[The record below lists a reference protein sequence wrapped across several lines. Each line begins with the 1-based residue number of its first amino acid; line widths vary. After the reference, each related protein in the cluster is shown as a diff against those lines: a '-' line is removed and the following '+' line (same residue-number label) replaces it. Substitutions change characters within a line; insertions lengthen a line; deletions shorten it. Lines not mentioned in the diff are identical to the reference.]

1 MLALALAIVVAV
13 ADQWSKEWV
22 RASLGLH
29 EIRPVLEGFFNLTY
43 VRNTGAAWGMFGGGN
58 SWLIVFSAVM
68 LVVMVVF
75 RRSFLRDTLSHRVAL
90 GLLAGGILGNLF
102 DRVRLGYVTDF
113 LDFRFGSYAFPSF
126 NVADAGISVGVAIY
140 IASSFVAELRSGR
153 ERRAAARGMPR
164 EASSDDAGSIA
175 GR

>member
-1 MLALALAIVVAV
+1 MLALAVAILVVV

-22 RASLGLH
+22 RAAMGLH
-29 EIRPVLEGFFNLTY
+29 EIRPVLDGFFNLTY

-58 SWLIVFSAVM
+58 TWLSLFSALM

-75 RRSFLRDTLSHRVAL
+75 RRSFLRDTLSHRLSL

-113 LDFRFGSYAFPSF
+113 LDFRFGTYAFPSF
-126 NVADAGISVGVAIY
+126 NVADSGITVGVAIY
-140 IASSFVAELRSGR
+140 IASSFLAEFHSSRQ
-153 ERRAAARGMPR
+153 RRAADLGAAEGVHGDDTG
-164 EASSDDAGSIA
+164 SSGGA
-175 GR
+175 

>member
-1 MLALALAIVVAV
+1 MLALAVAILVVV
-13 ADQWSKEWV
+13 GDQWSKELV
-22 RASLGLH
+22 RAAMGLH
-29 EIRPVLEGFFNLTY
+29 EIRPVLDGFFNLTY

-58 SWLIVFSAVM
+58 TWLSLFSALM

-75 RRSFLRDTLSHRVAL
+75 RRSFLRDTFSHRLSL

-126 NVADAGISVGVAIY
+126 NVADSGITIGVAIY
-140 IASSFVAELRSGR
+140 ITSSFLGEFH
-153 ERRAAARGMPR
+153 AARQRRTTVPG
-164 EASSDDAGSIA
+164 ADAGAERHDA
-175 GR
+175 GFSGDA